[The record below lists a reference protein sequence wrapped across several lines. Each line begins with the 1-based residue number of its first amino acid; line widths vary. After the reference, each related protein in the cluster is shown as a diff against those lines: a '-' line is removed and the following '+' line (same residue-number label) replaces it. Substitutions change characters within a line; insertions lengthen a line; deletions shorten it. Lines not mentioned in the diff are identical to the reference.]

1 MLPELSPLIFH
12 DAICSTCGE
21 KMTKKVEKD
30 KQNRALRI
38 TYTCTNP
45 ATGCKY
51 FVESDQR
58 LSGMQHPVK

>member
-1 MLPELSPLIFH
+1 MLPALSPLIAH

-21 KMTKKVEKD
+21 KMARKVEKD
-30 KQNRALRI
+30 SQGRALRI
-38 TYTCTNP
+38 TYTCSNEKS
-45 ATGCKY
+45 GCRY